1 MGRLLPR
8 QRLALAVFIAF
19 TVGTIGAAVAGPEN
33 SGNPSVTLDIA
44 PGDGDG
50 LPSPA
55 SIMVTGIGFGAG
67 ISGDILEC
75 SVQPGSGL
83 DVCSDPIGRFTTTG
97 SGNFSATV
105 SVTRVFTATFPVNT
119 AVDCAVTAC
128 RVEAVSDSGSFQSAH
143 HISFAGTTTSTSAST
158 TSTSSTSTS
167 TTSTTTPTTKSTS
180 TSSTTTSAPATT
192 TTTPGSRCAQLQAAR
207 TAFNAQID
215 ANEAAANQS
224 LPADQRAGAQARL
237 EAARSSGNAQ
247 FAQALAGSNCG

>member
-19 TVGTIGAAVAGPEN
+19 TVGTAGAAVAGPE
-33 SGNPSVTLDIA
+33 SLGNPSVTLNIA

-55 SIMVTGIGFGAG
+55 SITVAGLGFGAG

-97 SGNFSATV
+97 SGAFSTTV
-105 SVTRVFTATFPVNT
+105 SVTRVFLSSPPATT
-119 AVDCAVTAC
+119 IDCAVTAC
-128 RVEAVSDSGSFQSAH
+128 RVEAVSDSGMFQSAH

-167 TTSTTTPTTKSTS
+167 TTSTTTPTTTSTS

>member
-19 TVGTIGAAVAGPEN
+19 TVGTVGAAVAGPEN

-55 SIMVTGIGFGAG
+55 SITVTGAGFGAG
-67 ISGDILEC
+67 VSGDILEC

-97 SGNFSATV
+97 AGVFSATV
-105 SVTRVFTATFPVNT
+105 SVTRVFLSSPPATT
-119 AVDCAVTAC
+119 IDCAVTAC
-128 RVEAVSDSGSFQSAH
+128 RVEAVSDSGMFQSAH
-143 HISFAGTTTSTSAST
+143 HISFAGTT

-167 TTSTTTPTTKSTS
+167 TTSTTTPTTTSTS